1 MKDCISQGRT
11 IPDELVAP
19 MRDSAALLADA
30 PALRARLEKDGYL
43 FLRNALDRDEVA
55 AARREVFQRLAEVG
69 EIAPPAEAG
78 VFTGASRRRET
89 VDDLGRFWRSVSEGP
104 ALRRVSHGSRL
115 AAIMEKVFGEAAVPF
130 DFLYLRAGSV
140 GRATGLHCDYP
151 FFTRAHERVCTV
163 WIPIGDVPVTDGP
176 VVVVE
181 GSHRFADLV
190 EATRG
195 FDVVR
200 DAPRRADL
208 GIHPID
214 FARQRGT
221 RLLTADFRAGDLAL
235 FGMFTIHGALDNH
248 SPIGRVRLSCDVR
261 WQPASLPVD
270 ARYFGPL
277 PAGTTGAGYAE
288 LNGAKPL
295 TEPWHIR

>member
-1 MKDCISQGRT
+1 MKHCIAQGREIT
-11 IPDELVAP
+11 DALIAP
-19 MRDSAALLADA
+19 MRDSAELLDDPA
-30 PALRARLEKDGYL
+30 ALRARLDEDGYL
-43 FLRNALDRDEVA
+43 FLRGALERDEVL
-55 AARREVFQRLAEVG
+55 AARREVFQRLQQVG
-69 EIAPPAEAG
+69 EIASPIEDG
-78 VFTGASRRRET
+78 IFTDASRRREI
-89 VDDLGRFWRSVSEGP
+89 VGDLGRFWRSVSEGP
-104 ALRRVSHGSRL
+104 ALRQVSHGPRL
-115 AAIMEKVFGEAAVPF
+115 ASVMAKVFGEAARPF
-130 DFLYLRAGSV
+130 DFLYLRAGPV
-140 GRATGLHCDYP
+140 GRSTGLHCDYP

-163 WIPIGDVPVTDGP
+163 WIPIGDAPVTDGP

-181 GSHRFADLV
+181 NSHRFADHV
-190 EATRG
+190 EQTRG

-208 GIHPID
+208 GIHPADYAI
-214 FARQRGT
+214 QRKT
-221 RLLTADFRAGDLAL
+221 RLLTADFQAGDLAL

-248 SPIGRVRLSCDVR
+248 SPTGRVRLSCDVR

-270 ARYFGPL
+270 TRYFGPL